1 MPSTL
6 HRTSTPQLVKA
17 SGTADDPYILENMDI
32 DVRTLSNAGLT
43 LLNAQHI
50 LVRNVRIRH
59 APHSVGIQLI
69 NSHHAR
75 FENIEVLACGAHEEL
90 STCTPRAL
98 RKQPVGPGF
107 ENAFNL
113 SLIHI

>member
-17 SGTADDPYILENMDI
+17 SGTAADPYILENMDI
-32 DVRTLSNAGLT
+32 GVRTLSNAGLT

-59 APHSVGIQLI
+59 APHAVGIQLI
-69 NSHHAR
+69 NSHR
-75 FENIEVLACGAHEEL
+75 
-90 STCTPRAL
+90 R
-98 RKQPVGPGF
+98 RRRGPERSGGRGERCSRMVERDRRVRVINF
-107 ENAFNL
+107 
-113 SLIHI
+113 

>member
-17 SGTADDPYILENMDI
+17 SGTVDDPYILENTDI

-50 LVRNVRIRH
+50 LVRTF
-59 APHSVGIQLI
+59 ASVT
-69 NSHHAR
+69 R
-75 FENIEVLACGAHEEL
+75 R
-90 STCTPRAL
+90 TPL
-98 RKQPVGPGF
+98 EF
-107 ENAFNL
+107 
-113 SLIHI
+113 SS

>member
-17 SGTADDPYILENMDI
+17 SGTAADPYILENMDI

-59 APHSVGIQLI
+59 APHAVGIQLI

-75 FENIEVLACGAHEEL
+75 FANVW
-90 STCTPRAL
+90 
-98 RKQPVGPGF
+98 KQ
-107 ENAFNL
+107 EK
-113 SLIHI
+113 SLESPPCVAPSSAATT